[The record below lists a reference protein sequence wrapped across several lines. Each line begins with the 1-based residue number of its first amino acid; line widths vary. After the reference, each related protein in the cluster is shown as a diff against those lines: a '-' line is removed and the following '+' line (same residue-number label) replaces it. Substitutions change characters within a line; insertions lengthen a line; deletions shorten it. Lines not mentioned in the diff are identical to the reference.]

1 MNFNDITPTKEKEN
15 RKNTPVAK
23 IVDAAWNRCKV
34 PSSIFNAITPWQL
47 PELQYQSTI
56 NLMKSTLD
64 TQKKILY
71 IIFSY
76 VHAIKKMVNL

>member
-64 TQKKILY
+64 IKQFFI
-71 IIFSY
+71 SY
-76 VHAIKKMVNL
+76 FRMCIAIKKIVNL